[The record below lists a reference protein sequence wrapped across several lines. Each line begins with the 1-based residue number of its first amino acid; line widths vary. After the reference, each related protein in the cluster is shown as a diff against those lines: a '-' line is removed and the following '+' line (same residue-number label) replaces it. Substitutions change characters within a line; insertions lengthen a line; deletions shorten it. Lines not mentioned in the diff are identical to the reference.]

1 MNISAEEFHIHFIS
15 YANIPFKAGIYAS
28 DLSIDWGDGTSS
40 ILKEKQYFNIV
51 HHYQQ
56 EGLFHIK
63 ISGHRISNLNV
74 SRLNLVDLQLEHCP
88 SLEYL
93 NCSIN
98 ECIAIPI
105 IYKPWISVPI
115 QSWCNWM
122 FPIIFW
128 KPSTF
133 LYALSFNLCIV
144 HSITWL
150 PFVWTI
156 AGIFFI

>member
-98 ECIAIPI
+98 ELKELS
-105 IYKPWISVPI
+105 IYADSLPMLLPLHQERSTGCSTRSRMVIST
-115 QSWCNWM
+115 N
-122 FPIIFW
+122 
-128 KPSTF
+128 
-133 LYALSFNLCIV
+133 LSV
-144 HSITWL
+144 AWS
-150 PFVWTI
+150 
-156 AGIFFI
+156 